1 MCLKPEISPENDD
14 EIVKNDLQKMRVKLI
29 SLIFS
34 HMLVAI
40 CYNELMQ
47 IVSFTLRVDN
57 GQLSASL
64 NQKYSIH
71 LSKRTMTKSATR
83 LINPNETFS
92 ACLLVMDENFR
103 LQEWLAFAYFTLPL
117 RYVVI
122 AIDPR
127 SKQPPT
133 EKLNIFRTELNMT
146 ILEWR
151 TLDTARDFNK

>member
-1 MCLKPEISPENDD
+1 MI
-14 EIVKNDLQKMRVKLI
+14 
-29 SLIFS
+29 
-34 HMLVAI
+34 VAI

-47 IVSFTLRVDN
+47 IVSFHLRVDKK
-57 GQLSASL
+57 QLSASL
-64 NQKYSIH
+64 KEMYTI
-71 LSKRTMTKSATR
+71 LPAKMTEPVANHV
-83 LINPNETFS
+83 NPEETFS

-117 RYVVI
+117 KYVVI

-133 EKLNIFRTELNMT
+133 DKLDIFRTELNMT

-151 TLDTARDFNK
+151 KLDTTGDALPSESDYDLVD

>member
-1 MCLKPEISPENDD
+1 
-14 EIVKNDLQKMRVKLI
+14 
-29 SLIFS
+29 
-34 HMLVAI
+34 
-40 CYNELMQ
+40 
-47 IVSFTLRVDN
+47 
-57 GQLSASL
+57 
-64 NQKYSIH
+64 
-71 LSKRTMTKSATR
+71 MTKSATR

>member
-1 MCLKPEISPENDD
+1 MK
-14 EIVKNDLQKMRVKLI
+14 VKLI

-71 LSKRTMTKSATR
+71 LSKRTMTKPATR

-151 TLDTARDFNK
+151 TLDTARDLNK